1 MPACWEG
8 LHLTT
13 RPGLCFGLLL
23 SGGSAGGWQRSRAG
37 ETDMFCSCFD
47 SFSWKRALGKPL
59 WNIAIAAR
67 LPWPS
72 SVRRQGSRGH
82 NRGEWGRVGLGVI
95 QNLWPLKGLPI
106 SLQQKRQRCP
116 VEYIG
121 HAWMYLCLPIFRA
134 GPLGYQSNF

>member
-72 SVRRQGSRGH
+72 SVRGAKEVAVTIEGSGD
-82 NRGEWGRVGLGVI
+82 GWGWG
-95 QNLWPLKGLPI
+95 
-106 SLQQKRQRCP
+106 
-116 VEYIG
+116 
-121 HAWMYLCLPIFRA
+121 
-134 GPLGYQSNF
+134 